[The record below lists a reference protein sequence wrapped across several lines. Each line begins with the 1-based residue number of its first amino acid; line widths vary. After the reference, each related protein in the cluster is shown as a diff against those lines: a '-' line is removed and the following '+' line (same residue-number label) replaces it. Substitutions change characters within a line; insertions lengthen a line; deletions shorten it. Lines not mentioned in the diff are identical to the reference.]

1 MYDMYK
7 EGNTDVKPNT
17 RLVGMVMDC
26 WQKSGQQNAGQKA
39 EALLDWLTRLYEQ
52 CQDKDFQ
59 PNKFLYSSGK
69 YVPGGDWML

>member
-26 WQKSGQQNAGQKA
+26 WQKSGKQIAGQKA
-39 EALLDWLTRLYEQ
+39 EALLDWLTGLYEQ
-52 CQDKDFQ
+52 SQDKDFQ
-59 PNKFLYSSGK
+59 PNQFVYSSGK
-69 YVPGGDWML
+69 